1 METSG
6 IKEIKGIWRVRHK
19 SQGLETSR
27 KIKINNHN
35 FYPQQLKNVDLR
47 AEVQDLRTCFKT
59 CGRRTGRMRGGKIR
73 RRTKANEEEE
83 GRMKEKKTKKNE

>member
-6 IKEIKGIWRVRHK
+6 IKEIKGIWQVRHK

-47 AEVQDLRTCFKT
+47 AEVQDLRTRFIVEQDSNSRST
-59 CGRRTGRMRGGKIR
+59 DVSLHTEGGIFE
-73 RRTKANEEEE
+73 NS
-83 GRMKEKKTKKNE
+83 